1 MFFRDTTSKNSKSPV
16 LQLVE
21 NERTPKGPRQRIVA
35 SLGTYLRIPKDD
47 RNEVARIVEERL
59 LGQASLFDYDP
70 RLIVYADKVVK
81 KIQIEGKWNSCRE
94 QVSKFKQRA
103 NGQKTAEVFIDDVQ
117 HGYDRE
123 LGPVLIGHCF
133 WRRLNFPTILNE
145 CGLNEK
151 QIQTAE
157 ISLLNRLIAQDSE
170 HSIIPWLQTVAI
182 DDLLGLDTSQ
192 FGDDRFY
199 RISDKILRNQE
210 HIEQRLYER
219 ERDLFSLENSIF
231 LYDLTN
237 TYFEGI
243 CARNPKAE
251 YNGNQKE
258 KRTDCP
264 QVVVAL
270 VLDGE
275 GFVRRHRIFNGKMTD
290 MNSLERILT
299 GLEDDFKDKPM
310 PTIIFDRG
318 MVSEKNLELLNKYDN
333 LKYIIMCRANEESL
347 FLDDFRDEEFISLEE
362 RSSSK
367 GKVEIFIKEVGDAV
381 YILCKSEGR
390 KAKESAMRNKVEE
403 KLEAELTNL
412 LKQIQNGRE
421 NNPVSIERRIGRL
434 KERHS
439 KVAKYYEI
447 EYGHRE
453 FGYTIPSGVNI
464 PKRLLNSLQKLKAK
478 TDNNK
483 ISFPALQKKLEERKC
498 RYPSEYS
505 EVNIHLKEPVLT
517 WRTIDEKESEER
529 KLEGNYLLK
538 TNRKDLKSGDKI
550 WNLYIMLTR
559 VEDAFRDL
567 KSNLGLRPN
576 YHQKENRVDGHI
588 FISVLA
594 YHLLHSIEHSLRQ
607 KGEHSRWARI
617 KLAVSTHNYSTIQL
631 PTVGGTVINV
641 RRPGIPEGVHLDIY
655 QKLGVDYQNLL
666 TTKNLA

>member
-1 MFFRDTTSKNSKSPV
+1 MFFRETTSKNSKSPI

-21 NERTPKGPRQRIVA
+21 NERTPKGPRQRIVV

-103 NGQKTAEVFIDDVQ
+103 NDQATAEVFIDDVQ
-117 HGYDRE
+117 HSYDRE

-133 WRRLNFPTILNE
+133 WRRLNFPAILSE
-145 CGLNEK
+145 CGLNGK
-151 QIQTAE
+151 QIKTAE

-170 HSIIPWLQTVAI
+170 HSIISWLQTVAI

-219 ERDLFSLENSIF
+219 ERDLFSLEDSIF

-251 YNGNQKE
+251 YNANQKE

-275 GFVRRHRIFNGKMTD
+275 GFIRRHRIFNGKMTD
-290 MNSLERILT
+290 VNSLERILT

-318 MVSEKNLELLNKYDN
+318 MVAEKNLELLKKYDN

-347 FLDDFRDEEFISLEE
+347 FLDDFQDEQFISLES
-362 RSSSK
+362 RK
-367 GKVEIFIKEVGDAV
+367 GKVEIFLKELGDAV
-381 YILCKSEGR
+381 YVLCKSKGR
-390 KAKESAMRNKVEE
+390 KAKESAIRNKAE
-403 KLEAELTNL
+403 KRLEAELTNL
-412 LKQIQNGRE
+412 LKQIRNGRK
-421 NNPVSIERRIGRL
+421 NDPVSIQRRIGRL

-478 TDNNK
+478 ADDNK
-483 ISFPALQKKLEERKC
+483 ISFPALQKKLQERKC

-505 EVNIHLKEPVLT
+505 KVNIHLKGPALT
-517 WRTIDEKESEER
+517 WRTIDEKESEEKEVR
-529 KLEGNYLLK
+529 RE
-538 TNRKDLKSGDKI
+538 
-550 WNLYIMLTR
+550 LYHLIS
-559 VEDAFRDL
+559 A
-567 KSNLGLRPN
+567 KSN
-576 YHQKENRVDGHI
+576 
-588 FISVLA
+588 
-594 YHLLHSIEHSLRQ
+594 
-607 KGEHSRWARI
+607 
-617 KLAVSTHNYSTIQL
+617 
-631 PTVGGTVINV
+631 
-641 RRPGIPEGVHLDIY
+641 
-655 QKLGVDYQNLL
+655 
-666 TTKNLA
+666 

>member
-1 MFFRDTTSKNSKSPV
+1 M
-16 LQLVE
+16 
-21 NERTPKGPRQRIVA
+21 
-35 SLGTYLRIPKDD
+35 
-47 RNEVARIVEERL
+47 
-59 LGQASLFDYDP
+59 FDYDP

-81 KIQIEGKWNSCRE
+81 KIQIEGRWNSCRE

-103 NGQKTAEVFIDDVQ
+103 NDQKTAEVFIDDVQ

-133 WRRLNFPTILNE
+133 WRRLNFPAILNE

-170 HSIIPWLQTVAI
+170 HSTIPWLQTVAI

-219 ERDLFSLENSIF
+219 ERDLFSLEDSIF

-275 GFVRRHRIFNGKMTD
+275 GFIRRHRIFNGKMTD
-290 MNSLERILT
+290 VNSLERILI

-347 FLDDFRDEEFISLEE
+347 FLEDFQDEKFISLEKG
-362 RSSSK
+362 SSSK
-367 GKVEIFIKEVGDAV
+367 GKVEIFLKEVGDAV
-381 YILCKSEGR
+381 YVLCKSEGR
-390 KAKESAMRNKVEE
+390 KAKESAIRNKVEE
-403 KLEAELTNL
+403 RLEAELTNL

-421 NNPVSIERRIGRL
+421 NDPVSIERRIGRL

-439 KVAKYYEI
+439 KVAKYYEM
-447 EYGHRE
+447 EYEHRE
-453 FGYTIPSGVNI
+453 FWYTIP
-464 PKRLLNSLQKLKAK
+464 
-478 TDNNK
+478 
-483 ISFPALQKKLEERKC
+483 
-498 RYPSEYS
+498 
-505 EVNIHLKEPVLT
+505 
-517 WRTIDEKESEER
+517 
-529 KLEGNYLLK
+529 
-538 TNRKDLKSGDKI
+538 
-550 WNLYIMLTR
+550 
-559 VEDAFRDL
+559 
-567 KSNLGLRPN
+567 
-576 YHQKENRVDGHI
+576 
-588 FISVLA
+588 
-594 YHLLHSIEHSLRQ
+594 
-607 KGEHSRWARI
+607 
-617 KLAVSTHNYSTIQL
+617 
-631 PTVGGTVINV
+631 
-641 RRPGIPEGVHLDIY
+641 
-655 QKLGVDYQNLL
+655 
-666 TTKNLA
+666 

>member
-1 MFFRDTTSKNSKSPV
+1 M
-16 LQLVE
+16 
-21 NERTPKGPRQRIVA
+21 
-35 SLGTYLRIPKDD
+35 
-47 RNEVARIVEERL
+47 
-59 LGQASLFDYDP
+59 
-70 RLIVYADKVVK
+70 
-81 KIQIEGKWNSCRE
+81 
-94 QVSKFKQRA
+94 
-103 NGQKTAEVFIDDVQ
+103 
-117 HGYDRE
+117 
-123 LGPVLIGHCF
+123 
-133 WRRLNFPTILNE
+133 
-145 CGLNEK
+145 
-151 QIQTAE
+151 
-157 ISLLNRLIAQDSE
+157 
-170 HSIIPWLQTVAI
+170 
-182 DDLLGLDTSQ
+182 
-192 FGDDRFY
+192 
-199 RISDKILRNQE
+199 
-210 HIEQRLYER
+210 YER
-219 ERDLFSLENSIF
+219 ERDLFSLEDSIF

-237 TYFEGI
+237 TYLEGI

-275 GFVRRHRIFNGKMTD
+275 GFIRRHRIFNGKMTD
-290 MNSLERILT
+290 VNSLERILI

-333 LKYIIMCRANEESL
+333 LKYIIICRANEESL
-347 FLDDFRDEEFISLEE
+347 FLEDFQDEEFVLLEL
-362 RSSSK
+362 RK
-367 GKVEIFIKEVGDAV
+367 GKVEIFLKELGDVV
-381 YILCKSEGR
+381 YVLCKSEGR
-390 KAKESAMRNKVEE
+390 KAKKSAIRNKVE
-403 KLEAELTNL
+403 KRLEAELTNL
-412 LKQIQNGRE
+412 LKQIRNGRE
-421 NNPVSIERRIGRL
+421 IDPVSIERRIGRL

-478 TDNNK
+478 ADNNK

-505 EVNIHLKEPVLT
+505 KVNIHLKGPVLT

-538 TNRKDLKSGDKI
+538 TNRKDLKAGDKI
-550 WNLYIMLTR
+550 WNLYMMLTR

-567 KSNLGLRPN
+567 KSNLGMRPN

-607 KGEHSRWARI
+607 KGEHSRWVRI
-617 KLAVSTHNYSTIQL
+617 KLAVSTHNYSTTDSWWHGDQCEK
-631 PTVGGTVINV
+631 TRDTGGSS
-641 RRPGIPEGVHLDIY
+641 Y
-655 QKLGVDYQNLL
+655 
-666 TTKNLA
+666 